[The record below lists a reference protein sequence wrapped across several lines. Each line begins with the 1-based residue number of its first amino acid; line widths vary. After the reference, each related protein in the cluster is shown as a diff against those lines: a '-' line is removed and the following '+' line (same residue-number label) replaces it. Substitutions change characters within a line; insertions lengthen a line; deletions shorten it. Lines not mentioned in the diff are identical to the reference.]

1 MFRQRTDKVIV
12 LELSPD
18 FLFTTK
24 SLKYSKK
31 KESGKIYQ
39 RLNLAL
45 PVRIYIHFP
54 VTWMWIL
61 RAKTCLWGCVASP
74 WKAKHW

>member
-54 VTWMWIL
+54 VT
-61 RAKTCLWGCVASP
+61 
-74 WKAKHW
+74 